1 MLFPKRMYTNG
12 YQQLLEVLTEN
23 EIKLKKKK
31 ARATGICLQFQ
42 LLSRQR
48 GRNTRAQDLE
58 VRLNNMTKI
67 WKKNKKKYGAG
78 KTI

>member
-31 ARATGICLQFQ
+31 SQGHWHLP
-42 LLSRQR
+42 
-48 GRNTRAQDLE
+48 
-58 VRLNNMTKI
+58 
-67 WKKNKKKYGAG
+67 
-78 KTI
+78 TISVT